1 MGKNKNNN
9 NHRKRNGSFLKKYSL
24 PILAGALA
32 PVFGAY
38 NLSSN
43 PLEVKNYNEKGELQR
58 TVFIRNGLQ
67 RFSFELI
74 KAFSGYNYASQQ
86 WSFDNMKPSIYPI
99 GATALFTYAIS
110 DKGLGV
116 ANKLNANLPFKI

>member
-9 NHRKRNGSFLKKYSL
+9 NHKKKNGSFLKKYSL

-43 PLEVKNYNEKGELQR
+43 PLDVIKYNEKKEVVR
-58 TVFIRNGLQ
+58 TVHIKNGLQ
-67 RFSFELI
+67 RFSFEII
-74 KAFSGYNYASQQ
+74 KAFSGYNYATQK

-99 GATALFTYAIS
+99 GATALFSYAIS